1 MIVRRLFPEAGQAIE
16 LEAAD
21 ARTRLAELYALP
33 GVDTLRINLVATVS
47 GSAAGGDD
55 TSETLTNRADRKI
68 LGVIRRNSDVV
79 LVGAASVRAE
89 GYQLPR
95 TAPLAIVTSTGDL
108 GGHRLTVDPDRFPP
122 IVLCPAPAA
131 ETARAALPAA
141 EIVVVP
147 DHAGRMSAIDIV
159 STLRARGL
167 RRIVC
172 EGGPSLAAQMLDA
185 RLVDELCLST
195 SPIAGGVFLPIFG
208 SAAISSHRLELAQL
222 LVDDTS
228 TLYARWRV
236 LA

>member
-1 MIVRRLFPEAGQAIE
+1 MIVRRLFPEAGPSIP
-16 LEAAD
+16 LEDAD
-21 ARTRLAELYALP
+21 ARARLAELYGLP
-33 GVDTLRINLVATVS
+33 GADTLRINLVASVS

-68 LGVIRRNSDVV
+68 LGVIRRDSDVV

-108 GGHRLTVDPDRFPP
+108 GGHRLTVDPDRFVPL
-122 IVLCPAPAA
+122 VLCPATAA
-131 ETARAALPAA
+131 ATARAGLPSA

-147 DHAGRMSAIDIV
+147 DTAGRMSAVDIV
-159 STLRARGL
+159 STLRDRGL

-185 RLVDELCLST
+185 GLVDELCLST
-195 SPIAGGVFLPIFG
+195 SPTVGGVSLPMFG
-208 SAAISSHRLELAQL
+208 TSPISAHRLELAQL
-222 LVDDTS
+222 LADDSS

-236 LA
+236 LD

>member
-1 MIVRRLFPEAGQAIE
+1 MIVRRLFPEAGQTIE

-21 ARTRLAELYALP
+21 ARGRLAELYVLTGA
-33 GVDTLRINLVATVS
+33 DTLRINLVASVS

-68 LGVIRRNSDVV
+68 LGVIRRDSDVV

-95 TAPLAIVTSTGDL
+95 TAPLAIVTSTGEL
-108 GGHRLTVDPDRFPP
+108 SGHRLTVDPDRFTPL
-122 IVLCPAPAA
+122 VLCPAAVA
-131 ETARAALPAA
+131 ETARAGLPAA

-147 DHAGRMSAIDIV
+147 ANAGRMSAIDIV
-159 STLRARGL
+159 SALRARGL
-167 RRIVC
+167 HRIVC

-185 RLVDELCLST
+185 GLVDELCLST
-195 SPIAGGVFLPIFG
+195 SPSVGGVSLPMFG
-208 SAAISSHRLELAQL
+208 SSPISAHRLGLTQL
-222 LVDDTS
+222 LADDTS

-236 LA
+236 LD

>member
-1 MIVRRLFPEAGQAIE
+1 MIVRRLFPEAGRPIE
-16 LEAAD
+16 LQEAD
-21 ARTRLAELYALP
+21 ARSRLAELYLLP
-33 GVDTLRINLVATVS
+33 GADTLRINLVASVD

-68 LGVIRRNSDVV
+68 LGVIRRDSDVV

-95 TAPLAIVTSTGDL
+95 TAPLAIVTSTGNL
-108 GGHRLTVDPDRFPP
+108 GGHRLTVDPDRFTPL
-122 IVLCPAPAA
+122 VLCPAAVA
-131 ETARAALPAA
+131 ETARVGLPAA

-147 DHAGRMSAIDIV
+147 DIAGRMTAMDIV
-159 STLRARGL
+159 SILRARGL

-185 RLVDELCLST
+185 GLVDELCLST
-195 SPIAGGVFLPIFG
+195 SPTVGGVSLPMLGTSPI
-208 SAAISSHRLELAQL
+208 SAHRLELAQL
-222 LVDDTS
+222 LADDTS
-228 TLYARWRV
+228 TIYARWRV

>member
-1 MIVRRLFPEAGQAIE
+1 VIVRRLYPDAGQPIE

-21 ARTRLAELYALP
+21 ARSRLAELYVLP
-33 GVDTLRINLVATVS
+33 GVDTLRINLVASVN
-47 GSAAGGDD
+47 GSAAGRDD

-68 LGVIRRNSDVV
+68 LGVIRRDSDVV

-95 TAPLAIVTSTGDL
+95 TAPLAIITSTGDL
-108 GGHRLTVDPDRFPP
+108 GGHRLTVAPDRFTPL
-122 IVLCPAPAA
+122 VLCPSAVA
-131 ETARAALPAA
+131 ERAHAGLPAA

-147 DHAGRMSAIDIV
+147 DTAGRMSAIDIV
-159 STLRARGL
+159 ASLRARGL

-185 RLVDELCLST
+185 GLVDELCLST
-195 SPIAGGVFLPIFG
+195 SPSVGGVSLPMFG
-208 SAAISSHRLELAQL
+208 SSSIPAHRLELSQL
-222 LVDDTS
+222 LADDTS

-236 LA
+236 LD

>member
-1 MIVRRLFPEAGQAIE
+1 MIVRRLFPETGQPIE

-21 ARTRLAELYALP
+21 ARARLGELYALS
-33 GVDTLRINLVATVS
+33 GIDVLRINLVASVS

-68 LGVIRRNSDVV
+68 LGVIRRDSDVV

-95 TAPLAIVTSTGDL
+95 TAPLAIVTSTGEL
-108 GGHRLTVDPDRFPP
+108 GGHRLTVQPDRFTPL
-122 IVLCPAPAA
+122 VLCPSAVA
-131 ETARAALPAA
+131 ETARAGLPTA

-147 DHAGRMSAIDIV
+147 DTAGRMSAIDIV
-159 STLRARGL
+159 SALRARGL

-185 RLVDELCLST
+185 GLVDELCLST
-195 SPIAGGVFLPIFG
+195 SPSVGGVSLPMFG
-208 SAAISSHRLELAQL
+208 SSPIAAHRLGLTQL
-222 LVDDTS
+222 LADDTS

-236 LA
+236 FD

>member
-1 MIVRRLFPEAGQAIE
+1 MILRRLFPEAGPPIE
-16 LEAAD
+16 LETAD

-33 GVDTLRINLVATVS
+33 GADTLRINLVATVS

-79 LVGAASVRAE
+79 LVGAASIRAE

-108 GGHRLTVDPDRFPP
+108 GGHRLAVDPDRFTPL
-122 IVLCPAPAA
+122 VLCPAAAA
-131 ETARAALPAA
+131 ETARTGLPSA

-147 DHAGRMSAIDIV
+147 DRARRMSAIDIV
-159 STLRARGL
+159 SALRARGL

-172 EGGPSLAAQMLDA
+172 EGGPSLAAQILDA
-185 RLVDELCLST
+185 SLADELCLST
-195 SPIAGGVFLPIFG
+195 SPIAGGVFLPVLG
-208 SAAISSHRLELAQL
+208 SAEISSHRLELAQL

-228 TLYARWRV
+228 ALYARWRI

>member
-1 MIVRRLFPEAGQAIE
+1 MIVRRLFPEAGPSIP
-16 LEAAD
+16 LEDSDSRA
-21 ARTRLAELYALP
+21 RLAELYGLP
-33 GVDTLRINLVATVS
+33 GADTLRINLVASVS

-68 LGVIRRNSDVV
+68 LGVIRRDSDVV
-79 LVGAASVRAE
+79 LVGASSVRAE

-108 GGHRLTVDPDRFPP
+108 GGHRLTVDPDRFVPL
-122 IVLCPAPAA
+122 VLCPASAA
-131 ETARAALPAA
+131 DVARSGLPSA

-147 DHAGRMSAIDIV
+147 DTAGRLSAVDIV
-159 STLRARGL
+159 STLRRRGL

-185 RLVDELCLST
+185 GIVDELCLST
-195 SPIAGGVFLPIFG
+195 SPTVGGVSLPMFG
-208 SAAISSHRLELAQL
+208 TSPISAHRLELAQL
-222 LVDDTS
+222 LADDSS

-236 LA
+236 LD

>member
-1 MIVRRLFPEAGQAIE
+1 MIVRLLLPESGPPIE

-21 ARTRLAELYALP
+21 SRGRLAELYRLA
-33 GVDTLRINLVATVS
+33 GADTLRINLVGSVN

-68 LGVIRRNSDVV
+68 LGVIRRDSDVV

-108 GGHRLTVDPDRFPP
+108 GGHRLNVDPDRFTPL
-122 IVLCPAPAA
+122 VLCPAAVAEPA
-131 ETARAALPAA
+131 RLGLPGA

-147 DHAGRMSAIDIV
+147 DNSGRMSAIDIV
-159 STLRARGL
+159 SALRARGL

-185 RLVDELCLST
+185 GLVDELCLST
-195 SPIAGGVFLPIFG
+195 SPTVGGVFLPLFG
-208 SAAISSHRLELAQL
+208 ASPISAHRLELAQL
-222 LVDDTS
+222 LSDDTG

-236 LA
+236 LD

>member
-1 MIVRRLFPEAGQAIE
+1 VIVRRLFPEAGPSIP
-16 LEAAD
+16 LEDAD
-21 ARTRLAELYALP
+21 ARGRLAELYGLP
-33 GVDTLRINLVATVS
+33 GADTLRINLVASVS

-68 LGVIRRNSDVV
+68 LGVIRRDSDVV

-108 GGHRLTVDPDRFPP
+108 GGHRLTVDPDRFVPL
-122 IVLCPAPAA
+122 VLCPASAA
-131 ETARAALPAA
+131 DTARAGLPSA

-147 DHAGRMSAIDIV
+147 DTTGRMSAVDIV
-159 STLRARGL
+159 ATLRARGL

-185 RLVDELCLST
+185 GLVDELCLST
-195 SPIAGGVFLPIFG
+195 SPTVGGVSLPMFG
-208 SAAISSHRLELAQL
+208 TSPITARRLELAQL
-222 LVDDTS
+222 LADDSS

-236 LA
+236 LD